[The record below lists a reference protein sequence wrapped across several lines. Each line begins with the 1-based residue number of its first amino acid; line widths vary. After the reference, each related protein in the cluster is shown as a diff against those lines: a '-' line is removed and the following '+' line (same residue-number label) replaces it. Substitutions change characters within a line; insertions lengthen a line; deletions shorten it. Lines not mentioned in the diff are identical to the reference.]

1 MALFFL
7 HISFQKINNEKAFSW
22 NYGGF
27 NLTHILAVKNKNLI

>member
-1 MALFFL
+1 MALFFTYI
-7 HISFQKINNEKAFSW
+7 ISKINNEKAFSW